1 MFVENTAMKKRFVAE
16 FRNLKYIIDNAD
28 SILLVAHAR
37 PDADTVGANL
47 ALREYIQSLHK
58 TVDIACFDSFPKAL
72 EPLFSAEFID
82 LDTLDLSRYST
93 IIACDSV
100 DRGFDKV
107 VDRISEDQ
115 VVVLIDHHPDIFLK
129 GDVVIIDTDYSSSS
143 ELVYFFFKQ
152 HNIKITP
159 AIAAMLLTGIIFDT
173 GGFQHKSVSSDVMDV
188 ASDLVK
194 KGGHPAIISQV
205 LFSHNNI
212 SALKLWGK
220 AFYKAKLNPGNGMI
234 VTAVTQADIDEC
246 RASAEDI
253 YQVASILSTVP
264 DAKFSLVLSERPDN
278 IIRASLR
285 SISDHNVDVSAI
297 AKQFGG
303 GGHRLASGF
312 EIMGKL
318 METEDGWVVV

>member
-1 MFVENTAMKKRFVAE
+1 MKNRFVVE
-16 FRNLKYIIDNAD
+16 FRNLKYIIENAER
-28 SILLVAHAR
+28 ILLVAHTR

-47 ALREYIQSLHK
+47 ALREYIQSLGK
-58 TVDIACFDSFPKAL
+58 TVDIACFDSFPKNL
-72 EPLFSAEFID
+72 EELFSADFID
-82 LDTLDLSRYST
+82 LETIDLSQYST

-100 DRGFDKV
+100 DRGFDRV
-107 VDRISEDQ
+107 ASTLSNDQ
-115 VVVLIDHHPDIFLK
+115 MIVLIDHHPNIFLK

-143 ELVYFFFKQ
+143 ELIYFFFQQ
-152 HNIKITP
+152 HAIKITP
-159 AIAAMLLTGIIFDT
+159 TIATMLLTGIIFDT
-173 GGFQHKSVSSDVMDV
+173 GGFQHRSVSSDVMDA

-194 KGGHPAIISQV
+194 KGGRLATISKV
-205 LFSHNNI
+205 LFSHNSL

-220 AFYKAKLNPGNGMI
+220 AFCKAKLNSKSGMI

-246 RASAEDI
+246 QASAEDI

-264 DAKFSLVLSERPDN
+264 NAKFSLVLSERPDN

-285 SISDHNVDVSAI
+285 SISDHNIDVSAI

-312 EIMGKL
+312 EIPGKIH
-318 METEDGWVVV
+318 ETLDGWVVV